1 MNFSLLIDVHEPD
14 PSEIVEATVKFDG
27 SLGIA
32 FQWNNEVKVT
42 TRRRMDSE
50 QAIWA
55 KQWIQDHCNASVFQ
69 TGFTYLFEIVY
80 KVNTVIV
87 EYPFQGL
94 VLLAVTDGNGRELP
108 YDEVMRFGRA
118 AGFFMVTPRITGS
131 YSEITWYC
139 GGIPPSRES
148 TQLTRSSLS
157 SGELPTC
164 SRRQEGWIVK
174 FNDGRRQKIIH
185 KWWKD
190 VSKVTHLIHPQIV
203 LLLVRLNQVENV
215 FRNVPN
221 HFRREIQRMMTAI
234 ARLFYQTLELMRQ
247 SILSSHS
254 KTKKCKPSKRLK
266 RLTATVCRFNAVSS
280 ELESEESERASDEEP
295 FNLREL
301 FASFDEVDVNESKL
315 NEKKSND
322 SDEITQK
329 RSTLEND
336 DVPQSNSS
344 DEEVEEEEEEEEEEE
359 GIQRLLTQ
367 AKPYLH
373 KLAEKKLEYYFSPF
387 YNQYGSNDLRL
398 PILDYIRITKVTKPA
413 IDGYKPSDN
422 FQQTLSKEWK
432 TLPNDQRK
440 LIQEVLQENHQ
451 YPPLLQ
457 MPNEI
462 ILLVLDFIDGLS
474 LKVLRMV
481 CWRLYEIV
489 QSRQSLRNKI
499 RAARLNQFR
508 QYRLKLNAERE
519 RRRSYFSAG
528 YGSDGYFSPNN
539 VLDDYSSDD

>member
-1 MNFSLLIDVHEPD
+1 MNCSLLIDVHEPD

-87 EYPFQGL
+87 VYPFQGL
-94 VLLAVTDGNGRELP
+94 VLLAVSDGNGQELP

-131 YSEITWYC
+131 YSEIARYC
-139 GGIPPSRES
+139 GGIRPSKES
-148 TQLTRSSLS
+148 TQLTRPSLS
-157 SGELPTC
+157 SGKLPTC
-164 SRRQEGWIVK
+164 SRKQEGWVVK

-190 VSKVTHLIHPQIV
+190 VSKVTHLVHPQIV
-203 LLLVRLNQVENV
+203 WLLVRHNQIENV
-215 FRNVPN
+215 FRNIPN
-221 HFRREIQRMMTAI
+221 HFRQEIQCMMKAI

-247 SILSSHS
+247 FIPSSHS
-254 KTKKCKPSKRLK
+254 KKKKSIKPFKSCMGFSGLMW
-266 RLTATVCRFNAVSS
+266 RFNSESS

-301 FASFDEVDVNESKL
+301 FASLDEVDDNECKL
-315 NEKKSND
+315 SEKKSND
-322 SDEITQK
+322 SECELTQK
-329 RSTLEND
+329 RSTLENNG

-344 DEEVEEEEEEEEEEE
+344 DEEGE
-359 GIQRLLTQ
+359 GGLQRLLTH
-367 AKPYLH
+367 AKPYRHELTR
-373 KLAEKKLEYYFSPF
+373 KKLEYFSPF
-387 YNQYGSNDLRL
+387 YKQYGSNHLRL
-398 PILDYIRITKVTKPA
+398 PILDYIKITKPA

-422 FQQTLSKEWK
+422 FQQTLSKGWK

-440 LIQEVLQENHQ
+440 LIQEVLQENRQ

-462 ILLVLDFIDGLS
+462 MLLVLDFLDGLS
-474 LKVLRMV
+474 LGALRMV
-481 CWRLYEIV
+481 CWQLSEIV
-489 QSRQSLRNKI
+489 QSRQSLRDKI
-499 RAARLNQFR
+499 RAATLK
-508 QYRLKLNAERE
+508 QYEFELEWDAEFE
-519 RRRSYFSAG
+519 RRKSHSYFSDRSYYHG
-528 YGSDGYFSPNN
+528 YGSDS
-539 VLDDYSSDD
+539 

>member
-148 TQLTRSSLS
+148 TQQPRSSLS
-157 SGELPTC
+157 SGKLPTC
-164 SRRQEGWIVK
+164 PRQQEGWVVK
-174 FNDGRRQKIIH
+174 FKDGRRQKIIH
-185 KWWKD
+185 QWWKD
-190 VSKVTHLIHPQIV
+190 VSKVTHLVHPQIV
-203 LLLVRLNQVENV
+203 WLLVRHNQIENV

-221 HFRREIQRMMTAI
+221 RFRREIQRMMKAI
-234 ARLFYQTLELMRQ
+234 ARLFYQSLELMRQ
-247 SILSSHS
+247 STSSSHTITIES
-254 KTKKCKPSKRLK
+254 K
-266 RLTATVCRFNAVSS
+266 
-280 ELESEESERASDEEP
+280 ELEQTNSDEEP
-295 FNLREL
+295 FNLQEPL
-301 FASFDEVDVNESKL
+301 VSLDKENVNESKHIK
-315 NEKKSND
+315 KKSKYFGKR
-322 SDEITQK
+322 K

-336 DVPQSNSS
+336 DEFQQSNTS
-344 DEEVEEEEEEEEEEE
+344 DEKERSL
-359 GIQRLLTQ
+359 QKLLTQ
-367 AKPYLH
+367 AKPYPGNEN
-373 KLAEKKLEYYFSPF
+373 LAMDLYFCSPF
-387 YNQYGSNDLRL
+387 YKQYGSNHLRL
-398 PILDYIRITKVTKPA
+398 PILDYIRITKPA

-422 FQQTLSKEWK
+422 FQQTTCKRWK

-462 ILLVLDFIDGLS
+462 ILLVLDFLDSES
-474 LKVLRMV
+474 LKALRMV
-481 CWRLYEIV
+481 CWQLSEIL
-489 QSRQSLRNKI
+489 QSRQSLRKKI
-499 RAARLNQFR
+499 NAAKFE
-508 QYRLKLNAERE
+508 LKLEAEFEFRDSYSSHFFFSSCD
-519 RRRSYFSAG
+519 RSRSCLNCRSRSCLNCRSRSLNRSSSCEDGLSYDNVSSCD
-528 YGSDGYFSPNN
+528 GSDG
-539 VLDDYSSDD
+539 